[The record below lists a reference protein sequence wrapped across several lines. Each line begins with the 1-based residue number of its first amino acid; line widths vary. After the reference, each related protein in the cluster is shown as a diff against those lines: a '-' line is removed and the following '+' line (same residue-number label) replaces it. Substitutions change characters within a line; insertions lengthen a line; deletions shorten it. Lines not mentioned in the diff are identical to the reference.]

1 MPKGV
6 LTAICMVLVPF
17 RKNKV
22 PVRGG
27 VPGNASKT
35 MQNTAKTAKRRAD
48 DGPTLPEKLDKP
60 YKKPG
65 KTNEKLEKQCKT
77 LEKPPEN
84 YTGKHKCVF
93 QHFRPDSPREPQNTR
108 FFFLLLGMGTPL
120 GSTLNIA

>member
-1 MPKGV
+1 
-6 LTAICMVLVPF
+6 
-17 RKNKV
+17 
-22 PVRGG
+22 
-27 VPGNASKT
+27 

-84 YTGKHKCVF
+84 YTGKHKK
-93 QHFRPDSPREPQNTR
+93 T
-108 FFFLLLGMGTPL
+108 
-120 GSTLNIA
+120 STGKSTGKSTGGHPFGIDLEHSIA

>member
-48 DGPTLPEKLDKP
+48 DGPTLPEKLDK
-60 YKKPG
+60 
-65 KTNEKLEKQCKT
+65 
-77 LEKPPEN
+77 
-84 YTGKHKCVF
+84 
-93 QHFRPDSPREPQNTR
+93 DSSREPQNTR
-108 FFFLLLGMGTPL
+108 FFLLLGMGTPL